1 MNCPFDKEKL
11 SGYYDGEL
19 GAAERSEVERHIA
32 SCSECLRDL
41 GELKSAALLVKDLPR
56 LRAPQSIAEG
66 VSREIQA
73 AGKLH
78 SMAKVRRVVL
88 WAAAAA
94 AGVFVVM
101 NVAVLSRQ
109 APAPVANEPTV
120 ALAPAARPAAPTM
133 AAPRIAEER
142 SSADRAGASEPEAR
156 RQLEARKYLGEGA
169 EKRASGEVLEEAKK
183 LDQAREKAAAPA
195 GPAAKPS
202 EALAKADQAPPASA
216 AAPAP
221 VPPAAPGRPA
231 PAPAAPPAD
240 ALRAESGLAADKEKP
255 AAAKEA
261 DAARKSEAD
270 SKAKAGVAAAGAP
283 AELPPAQFNVVAREL
298 AKARPRLEDSLKKMG
313 LSLPPPPPQPMKQPR
328 NRDAENTIVLE
339 LTDAQLARLQA
350 DLEKPGDAR
359 LVQTPTVE
367 PVLPGFR
374 GNGLFGKKDAPTV
387 GGKSASAGKDR
398 ELKDGKEADDAAA
411 LGAGPR
417 RKVTLHLVESK
428 NLPPAEGEPAPPQK
442 N

>member
-56 LRAPQSIAEG
+56 LRAPKSIAEG

-88 WAAAAA
+88 WATAAA
-94 AGVFVVM
+94 AGLFVVM
-101 NVAVLSRQ
+101 NVMVLSRQ
-109 APAPVANEPTV
+109 APAPGANEPTV
-120 ALAPAARPAAPTM
+120 ALAPAKAAPM
-133 AAPRIAEER
+133 SVEER
-142 SSADRAGASEPEAR
+142 TAADRAGEPELSR
-156 RQLEARKYLGEGA
+156 RIEARKNLGEGA
-169 EKRASGEVLEEAKK
+169 EKRAPAEVLEEARR
-183 LDQAREKAAAPA
+183 LDQAREKSAAPA
-195 GPAAKPS
+195 TPAPKPS
-202 EALAKADQAPPASA
+202 EALAKAEQAPPPPSA

-221 VPPAAPGRPA
+221 VPPAAPGRPM
-231 PAPAAPPAD
+231 PAPTAPPAD
-240 ALRAESGLAADKEKP
+240 ALRAESGLAAEKEKLAAAKEKP
-255 AAAKEA
+255 AAAREA
-261 DAARKSEAD
+261 DAAKKSEAD
-270 SKAKAGVAAAGAP
+270 PKSNAAASAAAAGAP
-283 AELPPAQFNVVAREL
+283 PELPPAQFNVVAREL

-313 LSLPPPPPQPMKQPR
+313 LTLPPPPAQPTRQPR
-328 NRDAENTIVLE
+328 NREENTIVLE

-374 GNGLFGKKDAPTV
+374 GGLFGKKDGPT
-387 GGKSASAGKDR
+387 GGTKAGAAGKDK

-411 LGAGPR
+411 LAAGPR

-428 NLPPAEGEPAPPQK
+428 TLPAAEGEPAPPQK
-442 N
+442 